1 MDVLGMSVN
10 GGCSASSIYSQ
21 TFKEL
26 DPSVQYINMYMRMLT
41 LTSTSLPFDSLLSLS
56 CYLIS
61 SHD

>member
-26 DPSVQYINMYMRMLT
+26 DPSVQYINIYMRMLT
-41 LTSTSLPFDSLLSLS
+41 LTSTSLPFDSLSLLLSHLKS
-56 CYLIS
+56 
-61 SHD
+61 